1 MKKIL
6 EIMLKM
12 VIVVVIVSSL
22 SCAIAGVSYLF
33 GFDEDFK
40 RYLALGYL
48 IVSTVSAILFWFNS
62 IKLTYEN

>member
-12 VIVVVIVSSL
+12 VIVIFIVSSL
-22 SCAIAGVSYLF
+22 SFAIAGVSYLF

-40 RYLALGYL
+40 RCLAIGYL
-48 IVSTVSAILFWFNS
+48 IVTTVSAILFWFNGTE
-62 IKLTYEN
+62 ITYKN

>member
-6 EIMLKM
+6 EIMLKI

-22 SCAIAGVSYLF
+22 SCAIAGVPYLF

-40 RYLALGYL
+40 RCLTLGYL
-48 IVSTVSAILFWFNS
+48 ITSTVSAILFWFNG
-62 IKLTYEN
+62 IEITYEN

>member
-40 RYLALGYL
+40 RCLALGYL
-48 IVSTVSAILFWFNS
+48 IVSTVSAILFWFNGTE
-62 IKLTYEN
+62 ITYKN

>member
-40 RYLALGYL
+40 RCLALGYL
-48 IVSTVSAILFWFNS
+48 IFSTVSAILFWFNG
-62 IKLTYEN
+62 IEITYEN

>member
-6 EIMLKM
+6 EVILKI
-12 VIVVVIVSSL
+12 VIVVVIESSL

-40 RYLALGYL
+40 RCLALGYL
-48 IVSTVSAILFWFNS
+48 IVSTISAILFWFNS
-62 IKLTYEN
+62 TKLTYEN

>member
-40 RYLALGYL
+40 RCLAIGYL
-48 IVSTVSAILFWFNS
+48 IVTTVSAILFWVNGTE
-62 IKLTYEN
+62 ITYKN